1 MWQRGNK
8 GYSILLV
15 MFTQYYCSALTEKI
29 KPLQLGGFFAVGN
42 KISLK
47 SEEVSSGTLATA
59 LSSGVPGNGKL
70 AKYF

>member
-15 MFTQYYCSALTEKI
+15 MFTQYYCSALTEI